1 MFLGE
6 YDYRVDVKGRVPLP
20 PKFREK
26 LKDGLVL
33 TAGPEKC
40 IVVYSSAEW
49 EKLASNLT
57 GGSIVPSKLRRLNRA
72 VFASAYSL
80 ETDGQGRVALPQLLR
95 DHAGI
100 RGEVVVAGANTYF
113 EIWNKEQ
120 WQAEKA
126 ASQDQAFQIIESLER
141 H

>member
-6 YDYRVDVKGRVPLP
+6 YQYKVDAKGRVPLP
-20 PKFREK
+20 PKYRER

-33 TAGPEKC
+33 TAGPETC
-40 IVVYSSAEW
+40 IVAYPSSEW
-49 EKLASNLT
+49 EKIAANLT
-57 GGSIVPSKLRRLNRA
+57 GGPMLPNKLRRLHRA
-72 VFASAYSL
+72 LFASAYDL
-80 ETDGQGRVALPQLLR
+80 ETDGQGRIALPQLLR

-100 RGEVVVAGANTYF
+100 RDDVIIAGANTYF
-113 EIWNKEQ
+113 ELWNIEQ

-126 ASQDQAFQIIESLER
+126 VSQEQAWQIIESLER